1 MNPKSA
7 TALLGVAILVGSE
20 IASEH
25 SHTLVPREH
34 VHPEMRTE
42 PVATTAA
49 PISASGSQGGF
60 GRSAFAEK
68 FDKLNKKL
76 QKANTERDGASD
88 KYNAAYAA
96 YHWTTSD
103 DGWKWKKVLAA
114 RDKHAAASKKAED
127 AFTALIEFQRELL
140 N

>member
-7 TALLGVAILVGSE
+7 TALLGVAILVGGE
-20 IASEH
+20 LASEH
-25 SHTLVPREH
+25 SHALVPREH

-42 PVATTAA
+42 PVGATTV

-60 GRSAFAEK
+60 DPSAPQKK
-68 FDKLNKKL
+68 FDRLYRKL
-76 QKANTERDGASD
+76 QKANVECDRTSD
-88 KYNAAYAA
+88 RSNAAYTA
-96 YHWTTSD
+96 YHWTASD
-103 DGWKWKKVLAA
+103 DGWKWKKALAT

-140 N
+140 A